1 MKVLSIISSPLQL
14 LNFKEYIKLN
24 NIKNYDLI
32 VLSFIKK
39 EEEQITYSANVLKL
53 KIHKKINRLSF
64 LQYFQLKIFSKTYDK
79 YNQLVIGNFFSD
91 PHLFLYHTSKIKDLV
106 VLDDGINT
114 SLIDKYYKTEKK
126 ILKSNFFKKLIFNFL
141 KIKTYYPIKF
151 TMFTLF
157 DIHFKSNNI
166 IHMKNNFSYV
176 KSLIK
181 SFNDDDNTYLVGQ
194 PFIELNMITDKDYEF
209 ILTKIKS
216 QHNKIVYIPSRKES
230 DFNLEKIHKK
240 FGFEILKT
248 ISNIE
253 LHFIE
258 NGLIP
263 KKIIG
268 FNSSA
273 LITLNNIFNSKEN
286 LINIISYKID
296 IESNRFSSNNINK
309 YYEKIKDS
317 KIKILKLL

>member
-14 LNFKEYIKLN
+14 LNFKEYIKSN

-32 VLSFIKK
+32 ILSFIKK

-64 LQYFQLKIFSKTYDK
+64 LQYCQLKSFSKTNDK
-79 YNQLVIGNFFSD
+79 YNQLIIGNFFSD
-91 PHLFLYHTSKIKDLV
+91 PHLFLYHTSRIKNLV
-106 VLDDGINT
+106 VLDDGINS

-126 ILKSNFFKKLIFNFL
+126 IIKSNFIKIFLFNFF
-141 KIKTYYPIKF
+141 KIKTSYPLKF

-166 IHMKNNFSYV
+166 KLIKNNFSYV

-181 SFNDDDNTYLVGQ
+181 SFNDDDDIYLVGQ
-194 PFIELNMITDKDYEF
+194 PFVELNMITNKDYEF
-209 ILTKIKS
+209 ILSKIKS
-216 QHNKIVYIPSRKES
+216 KYNKIVYIPSRKES
-230 DFNLEKIHKK
+230 DLNLEKIHKK

-248 ISNIE
+248 MTNIE
-253 LHFIE
+253 LYFID

-273 LITLNNIFNSKEN
+273 LITLNNIFNSQEN

-296 IESNRFSSNNINK
+296 FESNRLSSNDINK
-309 YYEKIKDS
+309 YYQKLRDS